1 MTWGRPR
8 LEARADRKLE
18 KRDAAR
24 QRRAAR
30 PTEPASTAQE
40 KLVRAAETGR
50 FEALVAAAQTE
61 PPKMVTP
68 EEREAELRAAG
79 KAVDDKPKRKRKPR
93 KKKPALEPGMPT
105 EPTPGMKWAE
115 EHMRRRPRGSGDRS
129 ERVPYGQ
136 CQTEYDPLTGE
147 IIGDGYIH
155 YDDEDE

>member
-1 MTWGRPR
+1 MTGERVVQ
-8 LEARADRKLE
+8 ARFDRERALRNAAHKPE
-18 KRDAAR
+18 DAMTP
-24 QRRAAR
+24 Q
-30 PTEPASTAQE
+30 Q

-50 FEALVAAAQTE
+50 FEAIVAAAQTE

-68 EEREAELRAAG
+68 EEREAELLAAG
-79 KAVDDKPKRKRKPR
+79 KTIEDKPPPKSGPKRKPR

-105 EPTPGMKWAE
+105 EPTPGMQWAE
-115 EHMRRRPRGSGDRS
+115 ENIRWAPRGSSDRS

-155 YDDEDE
+155 YDDEDDA